1 MDKILLKGMAF
12 YGWHGVLR
20 EEQVLGQRF
29 TIDAELYASLAKA
42 AETDAIED
50 TVNYAKVY
58 EVIRDIMNNQRFAL
72 LEALAREIGKQILL
86 QFSLVEHAV
95 ITVHK
100 PSAPIPG
107 VLDEIAVTIESG
119 RHEQ

>member
-58 EVIRDIMNNQRFAL
+58 EVIWDIMNNQRFAL

-107 VLDEIAVTIESG
+107 VLDEIAVTIESR